1 MRYCKRSKIFL
12 LYLITQL
19 IVTASDLSYLVC
31 VQGHL
36 IKDSSSTQN
45 LKCSYAC
52 LTFNKACFC
61 IENFNWTFF
70 DSLLYTN
77 YSCSD
82 ISCDKNTVVPNASSP
97 HCYNEDSVVFNVSE
111 WYYSNFTENFL
122 QVLPHK
128 SIYIFDELS
137 LLLLGDSN
145 SIYNYNYGDNFS
157 VVQRSTYSS
166 HVFTYPGQYNI
177 KISVNSSMFAN
188 FTVTTYV
195 YVQIPLGEVHLDSC
209 SQELLILNES
219 YNQQFS
225 CYARVESG
233 IGMVFEWDFNEEEN
247 VVYKVASSQVFLKS
261 SPCFY
266 NCGNNTSSILAMMS
280 PILSTAGVFLFSQT
294 IFNYDSYIIGIE
306 LYSTKNSSLVLQ
318 IYQNN
323 SQVYIVTQRFNLSL
337 MHGYNVIKLK
347 SQMVILKNSLIGFW
361 TSDIQ
366 ALQVVNSESDSIE
379 FFNVGAYD
387 DLLSVTYKFENVTFQ
402 ARVFVS
408 ALSYVYVDY
417 QFKLAGYHNIYFY
430 VSDMFGNSKFSNQLT
445 VAVKS
450 HHVSIL
456 TPNSTKYAVVTKE
469 YFLCIAI
476 ENVAMSD
483 IIWSSKNTSVMLL
496 LNGTNQ
502 QFYSHSQF
510 GKNASSLTNDCRTV
524 YFLYYGIYFIDIVA
538 KVNNIM
544 MSTVT
549 INVFVYPRITGL
561 SFTCWPKNTTIYQ
574 LQPVIFKGFVD
585 PYAYPYYFYCNLGN
599 NILSNLSYAQF
610 TELDNIYSNIYVE
623 SGTYNITVTA
633 IYDIV
638 FETYNTLV
646 IVEAGYWVEGPTK
659 MFVGDLYQ
667 FIIEA
672 NSVVKT
678 NWNFTSWIFFW
689 FFNNNNSYMYRGIN
703 FVESR
708 FNFSGQYNISCKVST
723 SVGSFNLYLIS
734 EVYEHIKGLKIN
746 IQPNSK
752 CFSNFI
758 IRVFSVHNE
767 GGDLSYTWM
776 SHEFKILNTNGSVAS
791 LYSNMTGNLTIIVFA
806 TNGYS
811 NCSASL
817 TIPVIETLSV
827 FGVFPLTQMVLTDQE
842 ATFNISSKGG
852 SNITY
857 LFDFDNE
864 SYLVKTNEIFYWKF
878 NFAGQHKVVVSVLI
892 DGLKS
897 VCYEYSTVLCNTT
910 VMVNVLDSIQEL
922 QIFYNTT
929 SFIQKEISGSFNV
942 ISNSSILIQL
952 ISYNGTDVNFTLD
965 LNGTYIND
973 INKTI
978 GNGNTISD
986 VFLYFTKA
994 GIYSC
999 IVVAFNQVSAIQK
1012 TFYIHVYDIIK
1023 ELSLK
1028 TINYVEVN
1036 AEAAFESFIT
1046 SGTDVVYEWN
1056 FGDGN
1061 DNIFVNSSKIQHV
1074 YTKSGSYNVSLIGFN
1089 PISQLSTSII
1099 VQAINQLINFSVS
1112 CGNTDIKTNMN
1123 HTIALSFTNGDYVN
1137 ISVREFNLAYLLIE
1151 NVKAPFYTNLV
1162 IQFNNTGL
1170 HSIRIIASNP
1180 LGSQFL
1186 QTCNLVANDP
1196 LINASIN
1203 ISPVTIDI
1211 SFGTIIYTN
1220 HIVNITVT
1228 IMSGTNVQGKLDIVT
1243 QNKLVIASYFVTFG
1257 FCESQPCNSDAL
1269 HHTFL
1274 KSDQYYLVCLLNN
1287 TVSSLQLERK
1297 SVLVIEAENSTLNKI
1312 MLLVVSAVLGNPNN
1326 IYVIFKINFTFIE
1339 CNLVLDANQMVTL
1352 KEPIVYSYFF
1362 TSVGDFN
1369 VSIKCLSNYGYL
1381 ESWSLAHVQ
1390 VEIQIESIL
1399 KPPSCILYG
1408 DSFKILFILRD
1419 VNMMLHIG
1427 VSVVAN
1433 LSVLSPSVDVSG
1445 RNFAITFLL
1454 SDYKTIGV
1462 NLYSISLFNFVSK
1475 HESKVDVCI
1484 MEAVCGVLSQSSV
1497 LWSVGSE
1504 VIFKFSIVPSNI
1516 KRFFGNISFG
1526 DGSKVS
1532 IVGSN
1537 NIIEIAHN
1545 YTAVGVYNYSVVIYN
1560 EVSEKAYF
1568 GSIEVVTLLSSVS
1581 MIHEN
1586 NLMWPDR
1593 NVTFTLLFHSE
1604 IMSNF
1609 QIYVQIYNNDSFINL
1624 EWIPIGFSN
1633 LIDGMVNL
1641 TTHQYSKPGCFFV
1654 SIFVKGV
1661 LNMIVLRSTVVI
1673 NNLKFLGV
1681 TLSVAGLSLNAYQN
1695 FSFRNDYPLQ
1705 VEVVNG
1711 PSGGCCLYIWFVFD
1725 KNNIEIAAGNSS
1737 QSLFCIHSLLG
1748 LTGTFKLNVLTL
1760 LDTSLYNVSNVWFS
1774 LYKAFPK
1781 MFLSSLYKTSL
1792 SNLSFVLLTN
1802 DINFDFPALNIN
1814 FGDNSKVKIV
1824 PTFSKL
1830 TNLSILS
1837 NDDRDNFID
1846 AKTIYFFEFNHS
1858 YEKLGLFAVNCFSE
1872 NEVSILNISVIIFVS
1887 EINFP
1892 TPSINIIQPSGG
1904 AYMFSYND
1912 YIFIPANVDSVYYT
1926 KIFFQWKIFHSS
1938 TWEEINKVS
1947 SNGKTALSLNV
1958 DLSQP
1963 NLNLEPKTLIGGV
1976 YIVQVII
1983 TLDVIGLS
1991 NSAEI
1996 FIHIIEDALQVSIV
2010 GGSYRELQW
2019 NESVILDASGSKDP
2033 NEADGSYNLEFLWF
2047 CELFN
2052 KNISVSCFGNKI
2064 GLLDYFGAVWYIPK
2078 KVLLEGMLYKFK
2090 VSVSNTEKE
2099 RTAEATQ
2106 FISLLDK
2113 DIPIVSIGCQSNCQ
2127 ELVNP
2132 SIRLILIILCS
2143 SCEFDDLIYKWSD
2156 ISDNPT
2162 LNFQKDVLTHD
2173 NSSLFVVKPD
2183 SLTSGKFYK
2192 IALDVT
2198 KKSGLTS
2205 HSEYHFLVNN
2215 VPLGGMC
2222 SVYPLK
2228 GTSMTTVFNV
2238 SCSKWI
2244 SNQNSIYYRILLST
2258 KSFIGA
2264 LTKQLLS
2271 YGSKESHEIILSSG
2285 NEVDDYFVNIT
2296 VEVEDFFHSVTTF
2309 ELQAQVFPLNSS
2321 NNNVVQKWMLNVVSG
2336 DNNLFKKLSLD
2347 GNSQLLSQLI
2357 ISVCLT
2363 LNNGYFTDGNKTQL
2377 LDQKEVKTSMIEY
2390 LSKVNIANS
2399 DDLKQTSDALV
2410 SLLEIPEDVSLP
2422 SQVYAVNILLKLG
2435 DFLKSNQA
2443 LNKSSNLENTVSV
2456 LSNLIIA
2463 CGNAINV
2470 NIQSNS
2476 TNGTNLE
2483 NDSHFKTITDVGLN
2497 VIDQVVTAFT
2507 LAMVVGE
2514 PSLRIESKNMA
2525 FELAKKMSYD
2535 FPMEIVTLGGGLFR
2549 ISDQILGFEN
2559 QNISMVVKMLTLLKN
2574 PFIFNPSASGISAA
2588 ISGLTIIKQ
2597 ISPALNNS
2605 LVINGLHKNLDIF
2618 INQTVPISKVVLD
2631 SASFVYNK
2639 IIIYQLNISNITPG
2653 VAFLCILNTPNNEAF
2668 KILFKKDGWPSEE
2681 KFDDVAFYNTTK
2693 SYAIFKTEYN
2703 ITSYYIGVMTENQS
2717 GALKYEFKVGLEI
2730 LTIGCLFWDEV
2741 ANIWSNKGCQVGK
2754 LTNQFQTHCQCDHL
2768 TWFGSSSFFVSPR
2781 ELNIKQEIM
2790 ALTNVENYP
2799 ALLATICTLYGIFIL
2814 AIVWARRRDQRD
2826 LLERDPVILASSFG
2840 KSIYHIAL
2848 YTGHRFGSGTTAT
2861 PSIIISGILGDSPP
2875 IQLRSDCRKLFKRGN
2890 VDSFLYA
2897 TELDIG
2903 ELKYCTVWH
2912 NDSGKNPSWFLSRI
2926 VITSLSENQKQYIFF
2941 CNNWLSLKFSDCSII
2956 RTLPVALKEEQKMF
2970 ENIFL
2975 AKTARE
2981 LTDGHLWFSIFY
2993 MPPRSNFTRI
3003 ERLSCCLSLLL
3014 ATMLS
3019 NAMFFQTNNVIKSGT
3034 EFGFGSFTTTWRHIM
3049 VGFESSLI
3057 VFPINFLLVF
3067 LFRYGKPNSLECSKK
3082 QVKGK
3087 NSVVTNSNSV
3097 LNVLGAKNANLVPIN
3112 HDLKQNRNSVPINYG
3127 CAQNSSYVLRDYDT
3141 LQNAELS
3148 TNFKQ
3153 NTISVL
3159 KEVKQN
3165 PDFVLEPID
3174 TIQNANSVF
3183 EPTIVMS
3190 PLNVINKEY
3199 HDLHK
3204 VNLSIKESY
3213 LSFQDNNSL
3222 FSLVSNSDGNSL
3234 FSLVNNSVVNELN
3247 SLATLS
3253 LYSDKNS
3260 KSSFNMCEYLSAVDL
3275 STHAFDECS
3284 NKVMQ
3289 LKKPEIKD
3297 KSKQKKFLLGNE
3309 CFQTSKEVYKT
3320 NEPNNDDFLF
3330 DSIYKCEG
3338 KISDKQKNFINFFD
3352 KLKFLTALDKRG
3364 PNLLNCI
3371 AWFLCFAICFISTF
3385 FTLLYGLSFG
3395 RIGQERWLFSF
3406 FTSVFSD
3413 IFINQPL
3420 KLIVIAALVT
3430 FVVKEFKDEYII
3442 LEIENFRK
3450 HGIHNLDF
3458 SLRVDSFSKV
3468 NVPAPPTDSYIAQTR
3483 LNHVKEAKMIKV
3495 LIEIVAF
3502 VIYVGLCL
3510 LIVYGR
3516 RDPQA
3521 YYITKDLESI
3531 FDKSKFDKIDSITE
3545 FWVWARNTFARGLYG
3560 EKEGFIL
3567 NKVTWLMGSARIHQL
3582 RTKRS
3587 TCLDS
3592 VRSYFKDLK
3601 CSYPYTS
3608 EFEDKTPQYCEGW
3621 KLCPQNKS
3629 AYYPNYWQYH
3639 NYAKFGSYKTSGR
3652 FATYSNGGY
3661 FVVIQNSSYVASNIF
3676 SYLRNNTWL
3685 DELTRAAIVQ
3695 FTVYNTQENFYAII
3709 EMIFEL
3715 TTTGG
3720 VFTSS
3725 NFQATRLDN
3734 YTSGF
3739 FIFIGACEFSFV
3751 IFTISYLCIEIKK
3764 ITLLKWVYFKD
3775 WRNWLDLFCFSL
3787 VFLAVVFYIIRYIL
3801 VNEAKKQYFEHI
3813 DTYVNFSDAAYYDAI
3828 YGNVIATV
3836 SSVIVL
3842 KFLKLLRFNKRM
3854 SLLIRTLWY
3863 ASKSLLYF
3871 SIPFS
3876 IFFFANLQFSYLIFV
3891 TKLKTFSSLLNS
3903 SFSLINIILGNF
3915 RYRTVIN
3922 AEYIYGP
3929 IFIMSYGFVVFFI
3942 LIKVF
3947 ISIILDAFSSVQ
3959 KELRE
3964 KKNKYDLL
3972 EFVSRRIRNFLPLK
3986 CIEGNTSCKNSENVN
4001 SAASKLEAV
4010 TAPFNTFTCN
4020 MKNTLGNYSSDP
4032 KVLENTI
4039 KDNKIAV
4046 KPQTHKNSKFDD
4058 KSFSIIS
4065 FSGAFNF
4072 NNKSD
4077 NFLSTLENLL
4087 EYIDCMLYEE
4097 ELESELYESLINFY
4111 KKRKEI
4117 VKPVIPT

>member
-3049 VGFESSLI
+3049 
-3057 VFPINFLLVF
+3057 
-3067 LFRYGKPNSLECSKK
+3067 
-3082 QVKGK
+3082 
-3087 NSVVTNSNSV
+3087 
-3097 LNVLGAKNANLVPIN
+3097 
-3112 HDLKQNRNSVPINYG
+3112 
-3127 CAQNSSYVLRDYDT
+3127 
-3141 LQNAELS
+3141 
-3148 TNFKQ
+3148 
-3153 NTISVL
+3153 
-3159 KEVKQN
+3159 
-3165 PDFVLEPID
+3165 
-3174 TIQNANSVF
+3174 
-3183 EPTIVMS
+3183 
-3190 PLNVINKEY
+3190 
-3199 HDLHK
+3199 
-3204 VNLSIKESY
+3204 
-3213 LSFQDNNSL
+3213 
-3222 FSLVSNSDGNSL
+3222 
-3234 FSLVNNSVVNELN
+3234 
-3247 SLATLS
+3247 
-3253 LYSDKNS
+3253 
-3260 KSSFNMCEYLSAVDL
+3260 
-3275 STHAFDECS
+3275 
-3284 NKVMQ
+3284 
-3289 LKKPEIKD
+3289 
-3297 KSKQKKFLLGNE
+3297 
-3309 CFQTSKEVYKT
+3309 
-3320 NEPNNDDFLF
+3320 
-3330 DSIYKCEG
+3330 
-3338 KISDKQKNFINFFD
+3338 
-3352 KLKFLTALDKRG
+3352 
-3364 PNLLNCI
+3364 
-3371 AWFLCFAICFISTF
+3371 
-3385 FTLLYGLSFG
+3385 
-3395 RIGQERWLFSF
+3395 
-3406 FTSVFSD
+3406 
-3413 IFINQPL
+3413 
-3420 KLIVIAALVT
+3420 LIVIAALVT